1 MNAYELEQ
9 AAFYS
14 ACDHA
19 EETVE
24 YIQGYAD
31 GAFDLYVTAEVA
43 QKILDCRKACSE
55 ATEKNG
61 EYENNGWHLG
71 RKPLE
76 QIEL

>member
-9 AAFYS
+9 AAFDS
-14 ACDHA
+14 ACDNA

-24 YIQGYAD
+24 YIQSYAD
-31 GAFDLYVTAEVA
+31 GAFDLYVSADVA
-43 QKILDCRKACSE
+43 QKILECRKACRE
-55 ATEKNG
+55 TTEQNG
-61 EYENNGWHLG
+61 EGENNGWHMV

>member
-1 MNAYELEQ
+1 MNAYQLEQ
-9 AAFYS
+9 AAFDI
-14 ACDHA
+14 ACDYA

-31 GAFDLYVTAEVA
+31 GAFDLYVTDDVA
-43 QKILDCRKACSE
+43 QKILDCREACHE
-55 ATEKNG
+55 ANLKNG
-61 EYENNGWHLG
+61 EYENNGWHLI

>member
-9 AAFYS
+9 AAFDS

-19 EETVE
+19 KETVE
-24 YIQGYAD
+24 YIQSYAD
-31 GAFDLYVTAEVA
+31 GAFDLYVPAEVA
-43 QKILDCRKACSE
+43 QKILDCRKACRE
-55 ATEKNG
+55 AS
-61 EYENNGWHLG
+61 ENNGEGENSGWHLV